1 MKLPLFSQ
9 VMEALRFEIPVAVSL
24 DIDPAELSRA
34 LAPLRAGERLRLLY
48 DQLGDRLVVS
58 TSFGLQAAVML
69 HLIHEHAPKIPVVFI
84 DTGFLFPE
92 TYQYAAEL
100 TSQLDLDLRI
110 YQPSVS
116 AARMQALWGNL
127 WEDGKDGADRYSLIT
142 KIEPMNRALRE
153 TGADV
158 WLSGLRR
165 SQSKS
170 RMDRPFVEQQ
180 KKTVKAYPILDW
192 ADAQV
197 DLYFHQQGLPRHPL
211 AAKGYA
217 TMGDWHSTRPVENG
231 DVEATRFNGEK
242 FECGLHLDSGSPDFQ
257 I

>member
-1 MKLPLFSQ
+1 
-9 VMEALRFEIPVAVSL
+9 MEALKFETPAVISP
-24 DIDPAELSRA
+24 DIHPEELSA
-34 LAPLRAGERLRLLY
+34 VLAPLRAGERLRLLY
-48 DQLGDRLVVS
+48 EKLGDRLVAS

-92 TYQYAAEL
+92 TYQYAEEL
-100 TSQLDLDLRI
+100 TSKLNLDLRI
-110 YQPSVS
+110 YQPNVS

-127 WEDGKDGADRYSLIT
+127 WENGKDGADRYGLIT

-153 TGADV
+153 IGADV

-165 SQSKS
+165 SQSKT
-170 RMDRPFVEQQ
+170 RVDRPFVEQQ

-197 DLYFHQQGLPRHPL
+197 DLYLYQNGLPRHPL
-211 AAKGYA
+211 AEKGYL
-217 TMGDWHSTRPVENG
+217 TMGDWHSTRPAENG
-231 DVEATRFNGEK
+231 DSESSRFDGEK
-242 FECGLHLDSGSPDFQ
+242 FECGLHLDSGTPDFQ

>member
-1 MKLPLFSQ
+1 MQ
-9 VMEALRFEIPVAVSL
+9 ALKFHAEPDFDPEILSS
-24 DIDPAELSRA
+24 DI
-34 LAPLRAGERLRLLY
+34 APLRAGERIRLLY
-48 DQLGDRLVVS
+48 ERLGDHLVAT

-92 TYQYAAEL
+92 TYRYAEEL
-100 TSQLDLDLRI
+100 TSRLNLDLRV
-110 YQPSVS
+110 YQPTVS

-127 WEDGKDGADRYSLIT
+127 WENGKEGADHYAMLT

-153 TGADV
+153 IGADV

-165 SQSKS
+165 SQSKT
-170 RMDRPFVEQQ
+170 RMDRPFIERQ
-180 KKTVKAYPILDW
+180 KKTLKAYPILDW

-197 DLYFHQQGLPRHPL
+197 DLYYHQNNLPKHPL
-211 AAKGYA
+211 AAEGYV
-217 TMGDWHSTRPVENG
+217 TMGDWHSTRPAEEG
-231 DVEATRFNGEK
+231 DAESSRFNGEK
-242 FECGLHLDSGSPDFQ
+242 YECGLHLDSGSSDFQ

>member
-1 MKLPLFSQ
+1 
-9 VMEALRFEIPVAVSL
+9 MEAIKFEIPTVVSA
-24 DIDPAELSRA
+24 DIDPAELASA
-34 LAPLRAGERLRLLY
+34 LAPLRAGERLRLLHE
-48 DQLGDRLVVS
+48 QLGDRLVAS

-69 HLIHEHAPKIPVVFI
+69 HLIHEHAPKIPIVFI

-92 TYQYAAEL
+92 TYQYAEEL
-100 TSQLDLDLRI
+100 TSMFDLDLRI
-110 YQPSVS
+110 YQPTVS

-127 WEDGKDGADRYSLIT
+127 WENGKDGADRYGLIT
-142 KIEPMNRALRE
+142 KVEPMNRALRE

-165 SQSKS
+165 SQSSS
-170 RMDRPFVEQQ
+170 RVDRPLVEQQ

-197 DLYFHQQGLPRHPL
+197 DLYFHQNRLPRHPL
-211 AAKGYA
+211 VEKGYV
-217 TMGDWHSTRPVENG
+217 TMGDWHSTRPASDG
-231 DVEATRFNGEK
+231 DGESSRFNGEK
-242 FECGLHLDSGSPDFQ
+242 YECGLHLDSRAPDFQ

>member
-1 MKLPLFSQ
+1 
-9 VMEALRFEIPVAVSL
+9 MEAIQFEIPAAVFA
-24 DIDPAELSRA
+24 DIDPEELSSA
-34 LAPLRAGERLRLLY
+34 LAPLRAGGRLRLLY
-48 DQLGDRLVVS
+48 EQLGDRLVVS

-92 TYQYAAEL
+92 TYQYAEEVI
-100 TSQLDLDLRI
+100 SMLDLDLRI
-110 YQPSVS
+110 YQPTVS

-127 WEDGKDGADRYSLIT
+127 WENGKDGADRYGLIT
-142 KIEPMNRALRE
+142 KVEPMNRALRE

-165 SQSKS
+165 SQSSS
-170 RMDRPFVEQQ
+170 RVDRPFVEQQ
-180 KKTVKAYPILDW
+180 KKTIKAYPILDW

-197 DLYFHQQGLPRHPL
+197 DLYFHQNQLPRHPL
-211 AAKGYA
+211 AEKGYV
-217 TMGDWHSTRPVENG
+217 TMGDWHSTRPAVDG
-231 DVEATRFNGEK
+231 DTESTRFNGQK
-242 FECGLHLDSGSPDFQ
+242 YECGLHLDSSGPDFQ

>member
-1 MKLPLFSQ
+1 M
-9 VMEALRFEIPVAVSL
+9 MEALKFKSPVESSLEI
-24 DIDPAELSRA
+24 IPAELSAA

-48 DQLGDRLVVS
+48 EQLGDRLVAS

-69 HLIHEHAPKIPVVFI
+69 HLIHEYAPKIPVVFI

-92 TYQYAAEL
+92 TYQYAE
-100 TSQLDLDLRI
+100 QLVGQLKIDLRT
-110 YQPSVS
+110 YQPKIS

-127 WEDGKDGADRYSLIT
+127 WENGRDGADRYGLIT

-165 SQSKS
+165 SQSGT
-170 RMDRPFVEQQ
+170 RADRPFVEQQ

-192 ADAQV
+192 PDAQV
-197 DLYFHQQGLPRHPL
+197 DLYFHQNGLPRHPL
-211 AAKGYA
+211 VEKGYV
-217 TMGDWHSTRPVENG
+217 TMGDWHSTRPVAEG
-231 DVEATRFNGEK
+231 DAESTRFNGEK
-242 FECGLHLDSGSPDFQ
+242 FECGLHLDSGTPDFQ

>member
-1 MKLPLFSQ
+1 
-9 VMEALRFEIPVAVSL
+9 MEALKFEIPTVISH
-24 DIDPAELSRA
+24 DIDPEGLTAA
-34 LAPLRAGERLRLLY
+34 LAPLRAGDRLRLLY
-48 DQLGDRLVVS
+48 DQLGERLVAT
-58 TSFGLQAAVML
+58 TSFGIQAAVML

-92 TYQYAAEL
+92 TYQYAEEL
-100 TSQLDLDLRI
+100 TSKFDLDLRI
-110 YQPSVS
+110 YQPTVS
-116 AARMQALWGNL
+116 AARLQAIHGNL
-127 WEDGKDGADRYSLIT
+127 WDQGKEGADRYGLIT
-142 KIEPMNRALRE
+142 KVEPMNRALRE

-165 SQSKS
+165 SQSKT
-170 RMDRPFVEQQ
+170 REDRTFVEQQ

-197 DLYFHQQGLPRHPL
+197 DLYFHQNGLPRHPL
-211 AAKGYA
+211 AEKGYV
-217 TMGDWHSTRPVENG
+217 TMGDWHSTRPSEDG
-231 DVEATRFNGEK
+231 STDSTRFNGEK